1 VTRVMKFAILAVVV
15 SVTSVV
21 TVVTPAMAASSPVPS
36 IRNVTVST
44 AKTYVE
50 GRVVFGVTLRN
61 AGSRASAAV
70 PVTVRLSDEGDV
82 QGSVAITGG
91 TLPSVPAKTRRTF
104 RFTGTIPST
113 VPSDEYHVLVC
124 RVISG
129 NTRCHDGGELLRVTR
144 RAARIEL
151 DPGTSVHFGTVLEAA
166 TSDARSLTVR
176 NVGQKPTGDVDLD
189 IEGDDDDDFR
199 ITGTTCG
206 DLSLDPG
213 ASCTVSVVF
222 RPRDDGTREA
232 ELEADPDEGTSAS
245 VDLVGIGQ
253 EKDDD
258 GSPVA
263 CSTGTNEGAAPASV
277 LDLTNWK
284 LTLPVDGCD
293 DNEWAD
299 EIRQP
304 QLSTFRDPRYFMV
317 NSAGGVVF
325 RARVDGAR
333 TSSNTNYAR
342 SELREMTDRG
352 EDRASWSNESSAD
365 GVHTMNLEAAITATP
380 QNKPHVVA
388 AQVHGSD
395 DDVVMI
401 RLYGNQLVVDA
412 DDSDVRL
419 LLDDDYHLGQRFTVN
434 ITASSGHIRVTYN
447 GVRTV
452 EYQHSADGMYFKAG
466 CYTLSN
472 TTYDQADQFGEVVI
486 YKLEV
491 THT

>member
-1 VTRVMKFAILAVVV
+1 MRFAILAAVV

-21 TVVTPAMAASSPVPS
+21 SVAGPATAASSRVPS
-36 IRNVTVST
+36 IRSVTVST
-44 AKTYVE
+44 AKAHV
-50 GRVVFGVTLRN
+50 GDRVVVGVTLRN
-61 AGSRASAAV
+61 SASRASAAV

-91 TLPSVPAKTRRTF
+91 KLSAIPAKTRRTF
-104 RFTGTIPST
+104 RFAATIPST

-129 NTRCHDGGELLRVTR
+129 KTRCHDGGELLRVTR
-144 RAARIEL
+144 RPARIEL
-151 DPGTSVHFGTVLEAA
+151 DPGSTVDFGTVFEAA
-166 TSDARSLTVR
+166 TSDARSFTVR
-176 NVGQKPTGDVDLD
+176 NMGEKPTGNVGLDVK
-189 IEGDDDDDFR
+189 GDDDDDFR
-199 ITGTTCG
+199 IIGTTCG
-206 DLSLDPG
+206 GLSLDPG

-222 RPRDDGTREA
+222 QPRDTGTREA
-232 ELEADPDEGTSAS
+232 ELEANPDKGTSAS
-245 VDLVGIGQ
+245 VQLVGIGQ

-258 GSPVA
+258 GSPAA
-263 CSTGTNEGAAPASV
+263 CDIGTNDGVDPASV

-299 EIRQP
+299 EITQP
-304 QLSTFRDPRYFMV
+304 QLSTFHDSRYFTA

-333 TSSNTNYAR
+333 TSSNTQYPR
-342 SELREMTDRG
+342 SELREMTDG
-352 EDRASWSNESSAD
+352 GQERAGWSNESSAD

-380 QNKPHVVA
+380 LNKPQVVA
-388 AQVHGSD
+388 AQVHGVD

-412 DDSDVRL
+412 DDSHVRL
-419 LLDDDYHLGQRFTVN
+419 LLDDDYHLGQRFTVS
-434 ITASSGHIRVTYN
+434 IAASNGAIRVTYN

-452 EYQHSADGMYFKAG
+452 EYQHSDDGMYFKAG